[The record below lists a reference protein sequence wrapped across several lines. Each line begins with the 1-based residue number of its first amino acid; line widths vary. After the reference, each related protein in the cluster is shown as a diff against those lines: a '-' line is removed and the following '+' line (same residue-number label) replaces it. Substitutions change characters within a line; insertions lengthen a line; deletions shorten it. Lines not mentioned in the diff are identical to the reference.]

1 MVTILNFPYF
11 PFRFNHSC
19 SSNACYYLNKENGLP
34 EIRSLEEIKADSE
47 ITVNYMTRDI
57 AMKNRKTRQNKL
69 SLHRGFECCCDLCE
83 KESAVNDDEKYERFE
98 KLNHEVNELQEAS
111 NFKNCARPTMHG
123 WSQPQLFQKYK
134 EGISNLKEM
143 YNLTL
148 EKKPSRSFIDNI
160 LEDGIQL
167 GNAGYQNYH
176 GCERD
181 FFQKECK
188 FFQKEKE
195 DSVLDPYMQ

>member
-148 EKKPSRSFIDNI
+148 EKKTI
-160 LEDGIQL
+160 
-167 GNAGYQNYH
+167 
-176 GCERD
+176 
-181 FFQKECK
+181 
-188 FFQKEKE
+188 
-195 DSVLDPYMQ
+195 